1 MDPSKSMT
9 GEPAEALQAPNLK
22 GSIGTEFA
30 VSWRAMVV
38 VVLGMWAS
46 SLPAYSIGA
55 FIGPLSEEFGWS
67 VTKIT
72 GWSLAWSVG
81 CIISAPIV
89 GTLADRHGARRVIL
103 TALFFLAA
111 ALLAVSWFTDRLW
124 LFYSGGFALGVIG
137 AATSAI
143 TYGRVVSSLFDRGLG
158 TALGLMSTGI
168 GLGAVTGPRA
178 MQAIIDAYGW
188 RWAFAVEAIL
198 PLAILPLLF
207 LWLKEGQ
214 GRAAT
219 DSSRSDAEGIS
230 RARAMRM
237 PVFWIL
243 SLGSILY
250 GVCVGGVSVNL
261 IPYLTSEGLTRSD
274 AAAAA
279 GLFGAATV
287 IGRLGGGMIIDRVRI
302 HAARLMA
309 LILVGEGLAFIVL
322 GAYGTTFLLLSI
334 PVFGLAVGAEADC
347 LAYCTVRI
355 FGRRCFSSIF
365 GVLGIM
371 MLYLGTGVGPI
382 LFSATQDYFS
392 SYQTAFFAWSGIAFI
407 AAPLFA
413 SVARV
418 PFFHEVNPPGS
429 GESVL
434 GPTPQAS

>member
-1 MDPSKSMT
+1 
-9 GEPAEALQAPNLK
+9 
-22 GSIGTEFA
+22 
-30 VSWRAMVV
+30 MVA
-38 VVLGMWAS
+38 VVLGMWIS
-46 SLPAYSIGA
+46 SLPSYSIGA
-55 FIGPLSEEFGWS
+55 FIGPLSDEFGWS

-72 GWSLAWSVG
+72 GWSLAWSIG
-81 CIISAPIV
+81 CIVSAPIV

-103 TALFFLAA
+103 TALLLLGVM
-111 ALLAVSWFTDRLW
+111 LLAVSWFTDRLW
-124 LFYSGGFALGVIG
+124 LFYAGGFALGVIG

-178 MQAIIDAYGW
+178 MQAIIDSYGW

-207 LWLKEGQ
+207 LWLKDREGRPAM
-214 GRAAT
+214 G
-219 DSSRSDAEGIS
+219 SSRTEAQGIS
-230 RARAMRM
+230 RRRAMRM
-237 PVFWIL
+237 PVFWVL

-261 IPYLTSEGLTRSD
+261 IPFLTSEGLSRSD

-309 LILVGEGLAFIVL
+309 LILVAEGLAFVL
-322 GAYGTTFLLLSI
+322 LGTNGTTFLLVAL

-355 FGRRCFSSIF
+355 FGRRYFSSIF

-371 MLYLGTGVGPI
+371 MLYLGTGVGPV
-382 LFSATQDYFS
+382 LFSATQAYFS
-392 SYQTAFFAWSGIAFI
+392 DYKTAFFVWSLIAFI

-413 SVARV
+413 SVAKV
-418 PFFHEVNPPGS
+418 PFVRAVGLDRLNA
-429 GESVL
+429 
-434 GPTPQAS
+434 PTGALS